1 MVDGGVPLGPGDGGQ
16 GCRGTDSGGVEVDD
30 GGRAWLG
37 PAVAGDH
44 RGVRPEGGALST
56 LVPCGPVL
64 LDLGL
69 VVLPGLDQ
77 VECVGAVL
85 VRAAVDVCGARS
97 DERGGHQR
105 AVELA
110 ADQLHAAELPLP
122 VDLVVV
128 VVLHRIEAEFEQL
141 QMQVVRLGLGDAP
154 VGAEQVFDQAAFE
167 GRLGWHAGRPGRVPC
182 LRCE

>member
-1 MVDGGVPLGPGDGGQ
+1 M
-16 GCRGTDSGGVEVDD
+16 DSGGVKVDD

-37 PAVAGDH
+37 RPAVAGDD
-44 RGVRPEGGALST
+44 GVRPEGGALPA

-69 VVLPGLDQ
+69 VVLPELDQ

-110 ADQLHAAELPLP
+110 ADQLHAAELSLP

-128 VVLHRIEAEFEQL
+128 VVLHRVEAEFEQL
-141 QMQVVRLGLGDAP
+141 QM
-154 VGAEQVFDQAAFE
+154 
-167 GRLGWHAGRPGRVPC
+167 
-182 LRCE
+182 